1 MKCPCLQML
10 SYTGNTIQVLPQ
22 ALAYEYTNTI
32 VASLIKREKFLHQ
45 DFLLFKF
52 LSVTKH
58 W

>member
-32 VASLIKREKFLHQ
+32 VASLIKREVFASR
-45 DFLLFKF
+45 FFTF
-52 LSVTKH
+52 
-58 W
+58 

>member
-45 DFLLFKF
+45 EFLLFKF

-58 W
+58 